1 VMFGYFLFRGKW
13 RALKFAIAGAIVGAL
28 IPVAFFGFARCI
40 NWVYGAAWVSNHD
53 RMIFPFV
60 ISIAPFVSRM
70 YWAAFGPNAPDL
82 LRHAAIFATDAIVF
96 GLTVRATLMGV
107 GYRDDNFRIYSL
119 WIVTTMLVSPI
130 AWHHYLVLLVIPFV
144 QMAIAALK
152 NRVSR
157 RALWMAVGIYLIAG
171 PITFHLLAYPSPF
184 QRAFPS
190 LSAPL
195 LETGFFTLLTG
206 YLATYWFALDSRIED
221 YPAEAQEPESDRLN
235 LATSRR
241 SA

>member
-1 VMFGYFLFRGKW
+1 MFGYFLLRRKW
-13 RALKFAIAGAIVGAL
+13 RALEFAIAGAIVGAL

-40 NWVYGAAWVSNHD
+40 DWVYGAAWVSNHE

-70 YWAAFGPNAPDL
+70 YWALLGPTASDI
-82 LRHAAIFATDAIVF
+82 LRHAAIFTADAIVF
-96 GLTVRATLMGV
+96 CLTVWVTVAGSNR
-107 GYRDDNFRIYSL
+107 RDDNFRIYSL
-119 WIVTTMLVSPI
+119 WIVMMILVSPI

-144 QMAIAALK
+144 QMTIAAVQH
-152 NRVSR
+152 RGSS
-157 RALWMAVGIYLIAG
+157 RALWMAAASYVVASVSVPLTYN
-171 PITFHLLAYPSPF
+171 LLAHPGAF

-195 LETGFFTLLTG
+195 METGFFTLLTA
-206 YLATYWFALDSRIED
+206 YIATYWFAVDL
-221 YPAEAQEPESDRLN
+221 PAEAHTLELVELQP
-235 LATSRR
+235 AMMQRR